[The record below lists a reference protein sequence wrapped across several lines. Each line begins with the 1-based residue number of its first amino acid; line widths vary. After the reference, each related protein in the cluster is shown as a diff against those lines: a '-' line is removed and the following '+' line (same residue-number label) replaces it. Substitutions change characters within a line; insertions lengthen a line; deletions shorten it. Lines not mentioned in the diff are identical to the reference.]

1 MTSQIPL
8 LKRADAVDAL
18 RGLAILG
25 MNLSGVIPHEGAL
38 PAWMYHAQTPPPS
51 HIFNPNLAGLTWVD
65 LVFPVF
71 LLTMGI
77 SIPLSLSR
85 LIEKSKSRIQIF
97 LFILK
102 RGFLLATF
110 AIFLEHF
117 RPNVIDKEP
126 GITKWYLGLLG
137 LLTLFCIF
145 VRLPR
150 YLPSWLETFLAALG
164 WVLAIFLL
172 SNIQYPNQ
180 TGFSLSR
187 VDIILAVLTTV
198 AVFGSIIWLFTQ
210 KNIILRLGVL
220 AIIFALRLSST
231 MPGWVQDYWSKTPIE
246 KLFSFDYLKYLLIV
260 IPGTIIG
267 DLILTWLKAENNQ
280 TSDNLENFPNLNFSD
295 QQQNKLSIF
304 RYLSLSLLILAI
316 NIILLVG
323 LQTRQVWQTTIIVL
337 ILCFIGWL
345 LVKQNNYTR
354 DSAEN
359 LINNLINKLYSW
371 GTYWIILG
379 LVFEPFQGGIK
390 KDSATYSYFFVTA
403 GMAIFLLIFL
413 TIIIDLFQQKKLLK
427 LLIYNGQNP
436 MLGYVL
442 MRNFLFP
449 VLILTG
455 LYPQIESITNTPAL
469 GILRGMIYTLIVAY
483 IVTIFSRLKIFWRT

>member
-1 MTSQIPL
+1 MTSQTSL
-8 LKRADAVDAL
+8 SKRADAVDAL

-38 PAWMYHAQTPPPS
+38 PAWMYHAQTPPPN

-65 LVFPVF
+65 LVFPIF

-85 LIEKSKSRIQIF
+85 LIEKGKSKVEIC

-137 LLTLFCIF
+137 LLALFCIF

-150 YLPSWLETFLAALG
+150 YFPSWLEIFLSAFG
-164 WVLAIFLL
+164 WVMAIVLL
-172 SNIQYPNQ
+172 SNLQYPDQ
-180 TGFSLSR
+180 TGFSLNR

-210 KNIILRLGVL
+210 GNTKLRLGIL
-220 AIIFALRLSST
+220 AIVFAMRLSST
-231 MPGWVQDYWSKTPIE
+231 MPGWVQYCWSKTPVE

-267 DLILTWLKAENNQ
+267 DLILTWFRTKNNQ
-280 TSDNLENFPNLNFSD
+280 LHDNSEE
-295 QQQNKLSIF
+295 LS
-304 RYLSLSLLILAI
+304 SLKSPDEIQSKWSVTYSLIIALLILVI
-316 NIILLVG
+316 NVILLVG
-323 LQTRQVWQTTIIVL
+323 LQTRQVWQTTMIVS
-337 ILCFIGWL
+337 ILCLIGWL
-345 LVKQNNYTR
+345 LIRQNNWLKY
-354 DSAEN
+354 SIKN
-359 LINNLINKLYSW
+359 LIHKLYSW
-371 GTYWIILG
+371 GFYWLILG
-379 LVFEPFQGGIK
+379 LAFEPFQGGIK
-390 KDSATYSYFFVTA
+390 KDSATYSYFFMTG
-403 GMAIFLLIFL
+403 GMAILLLIFF
-413 TIIIDLFQQKKLLK
+413 IIIVDLWPQNKILD

-449 VLILTG
+449 ILMLTG
-455 LYPQIESITNTPAL
+455 LYTQIESVTNTPIL
-469 GILRGMIYTLIVAY
+469 GFLRGFIYTLTVAY

>member
-1 MTSQIPL
+1 MTSQISLP
-8 LKRADAVDAL
+8 KRADAVDAL

-25 MNLSGVIPHEGAL
+25 MNLSGVIPREGAL

-77 SIPLSLSR
+77 SLPLSLSR
-85 LIEKSKSRIQIF
+85 LIEKGKNKIQIY

-102 RGFLLATF
+102 RGFLLASF

-126 GITKWYLGLLG
+126 GVTKWYLGLLG
-137 LLTLFCIF
+137 LLTLFCLF

-150 YLPSWLETFLAALG
+150 YCPGWLGQFISVFG
-164 WVLAIFLL
+164 WVLAIVLL

-180 TGFSLSR
+180 TGFSLNR
-187 VDIILAVLTTV
+187 VDIILAVLATV
-198 AVFGSIIWLFTQ
+198 AVFGSLVWLFTQ
-210 KNIILRLGVL
+210 KNTTLRLGII

-231 MPGWVQDYWSKTPIE
+231 MPGWVKDYWSKTPIE

-267 DLILTWLKAENNQ
+267 DLILTWLKTENNQ
-280 TSDNLENFPNLNFSD
+280 TSNNLENSPTLNSLESD
-295 QQQNKLSIF
+295 HNQDQWSNV
-304 RYLSLSLLILAI
+304 RYCSMSVLMLTI

-323 LQTRQVWQTTIIVL
+323 LQNRQVWQTTIIVL
-337 ILCFIGWL
+337 ILCLIGWL
-345 LVKQNNYTR
+345 LVKQNNYST
-354 DSAEN
+354 DSTE
-359 LINNLINKLYSW
+359 NLINKLYAW
-371 GTYWIILG
+371 GTYWLILG
-379 LVFEPFQGGIK
+379 LAFEPFQGGIK

-413 TIIIDLFQQKKLLK
+413 IIIIDLFQQKKLLS
-427 LLIYNGQNP
+427 LFIYNGQNP

-449 VLILTG
+449 ILMLTG
-455 LYPQIESITNTPAL
+455 LYPQIEFTTNTPTL
-469 GILRGMIYTLIVAY
+469 GVLRGMIYTFIVAF
-483 IVTIFSRLKIFWRT
+483 IVAIFSRLKIFWRT

>member
-1 MTSQIPL
+1 MTSQISLP
-8 LKRADAVDAL
+8 KRADAVDAL

-25 MNLSGVIPHEGAL
+25 MNLSGVIPREGAL

-51 HIFNPNLAGLTWVD
+51 HIFNANLAGLTWVD

-77 SIPLSLSR
+77 SVPLSLSR
-85 LIEKSKSRIQIF
+85 LIEKGKSQIQIC

-117 RPNVIDKEP
+117 RPNVIDKES

-145 VRLPR
+145 VKLPR
-150 YLPSWLETFLAALG
+150 NFPSWLEKFISVFG
-164 WVLAIFLL
+164 WVLAIVLL

-180 TGFSLSR
+180 TGFSLNR

-198 AVFGSIIWLFTQ
+198 AVFGSLIWLFTQ
-210 KNIILRLGVL
+210 KNITLRLGII
-220 AIIFALRLSST
+220 AIIFALRFSST
-231 MPGWVQDYWSKTPIE
+231 MPGWVQDYWSETPIE

-267 DLILTWLKAENNQ
+267 DLIFSWLKTENNQ
-280 TSDNLENFPNLNFSD
+280 TQDNLENSPNLNLPVSN
-295 QQQNKLSIF
+295 QYKCSTV
-304 RYLSLSLLILAI
+304 RYLSISVLMLAI

-337 ILCFIGWL
+337 ILCLIGWL
-345 LVKQNNYTR
+345 LIKQNNYSI
-354 DSAEN
+354 DSTEN
-359 LINNLINKLYSW
+359 LISKLYAW
-371 GTYWIILG
+371 GTYWLILG
-379 LVFEPFQGGIK
+379 LAFEPFQGGIK

-413 TIIIDLFQQKKLLK
+413 TIIIDLFQQKKLLS
-427 LLIYNGQNP
+427 LFIYNGQNP

-449 VLILTG
+449 ILMLTG
-455 LYPQIESITNTPAL
+455 LYPQIESITNTPIL
-469 GILRGMIYTLIVAY
+469 GILRGIIYTLIVAY